1 MHLSLNNIISEA
13 EHVLDFWTGFPVTNT
28 NRSII
33 KACNLNLPP
42 YFTLS
47 TTPGFE
53 RAILVHHARLT
64 NFPLTAF
71 REKIAWIEIV
81 SNSGS
86 FTRCI
91 VSHCAHQVKKML
103 IRYTMTIRC
112 IHLRNGISRGI
123 RVGLMVY
130 NMGPG
135 SLLQMLFIVALELK
149 GCFIV
154 ISIIFLTPKL
164 HSTGADLDGENGYC
178 LFF

>member
-1 MHLSLNNIISEA
+1 MHYQWACSRGPRFLSQGSL
-13 EHVLDFWTGFPVTNT
+13 LQTPTG
-28 NRSII
+28 
-33 KACNLNLPP
+33 A
-42 YFTLS
+42 LS
-47 TTPGFE
+47 KRVIWIHLRILLWVPLQVFK

-71 REKIAWIEIV
+71 WEKIAWIEIV

-86 FTRCI
+86 LTRCI

-103 IRYTMTIRC
+103 IWDTMTIRC